1 METMNY
7 DKIKNKSNAPFISF
21 VTFILLGSGVV
32 AYTLINEQKPVI
44 IGENPLVQ
52 VDSPNVQEEQPQN
65 KEIEYAIKSVSR
77 TENDTS
83 YKASIV
89 LPEISVEDVD
99 LTDINE
105 QIKNRFVSKYE
116 MLEKD
121 TAGNL
126 ENNFTY
132 KVTYKTYEIE
142 TNNTKLLSITIDE
155 TITAGKS
162 DTFSSKKY
170 GYVIDLG
177 QRKILS
183 QDEAAPLI
191 LGYSYRNDIKN
202 TLKDYIVNN
211 NIVSDEDYNY
221 SITGLEEFYIKDNE
235 FHMIF
240 NPSEPFDEK
249 FGIIDITMKE

>member
-52 VDSPNVQEEQPQN
+52 VDSPNVQEQPEN

-77 TENDTS
+77 TENNTS

-89 LPEISVEDVD
+89 LPEISVDNVD

-116 MLEKD
+116 LLEKD

-126 ENNFTY
+126 ENDFTY
-132 KVTYKTYEIE
+132 KVTYKTYEME
-142 TNNTKLLSITIDE
+142 TNDTKVLSILIDE
-155 TITAGKS
+155 TIAAGKS

-177 QRKILS
+177 KKILLS

-191 LGYSYRNDIKN
+191 LGYSYRNDIKEA
-202 TLKDYIVNN
+202 LKDYIVDN
-211 NIVSDEDYNY
+211 NIVSEDDYNY

-235 FHMIF
+235 FHIIF

-249 FGIIDITMKE
+249 FGIIDITMEE